1 MQISWNLVG
10 IWDFSQTLRKKKRKI
25 PLKPTRLFRVWILES
40 ARWENSAFDQQN
52 SIFKNTVFPGKYRF
66 SGILGVLVCRV
77 KKYSVPCLHI
87 CEKHR
92 TNTSKTRQN
101 IQFLALILGNLSMA
115 KKCVP
120 HFFFTSSFFF
130 AERSM
135 NTYLYKPNIIQM

>member
-1 MQISWNLVG
+1 MSTAVSRVNLR
-10 IWDFSQTLRKKKRKI
+10 IR
-25 PLKPTRLFRVWILES
+25 ES
-40 ARWENSAFDQQN
+40 ENSAFDQQN

-120 HFFFTSSFFF
+120 HFFFTSSFFLLKDLWIHIYINQTSSKCKF
-130 AERSM
+130 LFSR
-135 NTYLYKPNIIQM
+135 NTTFS